1 MIRVGLTGGIASGKS
16 AVGELLRQ
24 HGALVI
30 DSDQLARDVV
40 APGSAGLAAVI
51 ERFGAGILLPDGGLD
66 RAALGRLVF
75 SDDAARAELNAIIHP
90 RVRAAATAIEAQVS
104 DPYAIVV
111 HMIPLLVET
120 GQQDSF
126 DALVVVDVDEDTQRA
141 RLMARNDLTE
151 DEAQARI
158 DAQVSRTDRLRVADF
173 VIRNDAGLEEL
184 AERAHAVWH
193 ELLKR
198 RGQQGDGCGC

>member
-51 ERFGAGILLPDGGLD
+51 ERFGEGILLPDGGLD

-90 RVRAAATAIEAQVS
+90 RVRAAATTLEAQVS

-158 DAQVSRTDRLRVADF
+158 DSQASRTDRLRVADF
-173 VIRNDAGLEEL
+173 VIRNDAGMEEL
-184 AERAHAVWH
+184 ADRTHAVWH